1 MTYLEFLPSQHL
13 QAFVKCY
20 FLFESDAQTEFEDSV
35 FPGGHMEIIFNL
47 GDSIWQSAREDK
59 FHTTPKIELWG
70 QLTTALRVRTKG
82 RNAMLGIRFQ
92 AHAASLILREDI
104 LAFNNKISSL
114 EDVLGNSVKQI
125 HQQLSEASST
135 HERIELLEEFLIA
148 RLKLNAHTA
157 SKANQLANRIIA
169 EMNSIN
175 FSGSV
180 ETLAVRYGITPRYLQ
195 KLFLRYT
202 GLTPKLYF
210 QIHRFQQSLKH
221 LSSDHTSL
229 TSVAYECGYFD
240 QSHFIREFK
249 SFTGILPSAYSPG
262 ASPLNAALVG

>member
-1 MTYLEFLPSQHL
+1 MTYLEFPPSQHMK
-13 QAFVKCY
+13 AFVKCY
-20 FLFESDAQTEFEDSV
+20 FLFESDAQTEFEDTV

-47 GDSIWQSAREDK
+47 GDSIWQSACADK
-59 FHTTPKIELWG
+59 FQTTPKIELWG
-70 QLTTALRVRTKG
+70 QLTSALKVRTKG

-92 AHAASLILREDI
+92 AHAASLILREDV
-104 LAFNNKISSL
+104 LAFNDKISSL

-125 HQQLSEASST
+125 HQQLLETSST
-135 HERIELLEEFLIA
+135 RERIELLEEFLIA
-148 RLKLNAHTA
+148 RLTLNKI
-157 SKANQLANRIIA
+157 SDNKANRLLNQIVADSA
-169 EMNSIN
+169 N

-180 ETLAVRYGITPRYLQ
+180 ETLASRYAITPRYLQ

-202 GLTPKLYF
+202 GLTPKLYS

-221 LSSDHTSL
+221 LSDDNTSL
-229 TSVAYECGYFD
+229 TSVAYNCGYFD

-249 SFTGILPSAYSPG
+249 SFTGITPSAYSPD